1 MKLNLKLIIEIEVD
15 RTSISMMSLR
25 FSFIVSLTSISIMS
39 LCFCFIVSLTS
50 ISIMSLCFCFIVSL
64 TSISIMSLC
73 FCFIVSLTSISI
85 MSLCFCFIVSLTS
98 ISIMS
103 LSFCFIVSLTSISI
117 MSLCFCF
124 IVSLTSISMMSLR
137 FCFIC
142 LGRNRQCIR
151 TQHQQSYGLAKKM
164 KETPAREDFL
174 MTPAVEG
181 AINFFRGLC
190 RSRALNGKKAGILP
204 PNRLPADGNHETVLI
219 AVNESEAAVMRVNSW
234 LYHYYTVQSKLQYGL
249 AYDPAAQVSRMG
261 NNNNNNTQYY
271 QHPQSMSP
279 YQENQV
285 YHHHP
290 HHHPQVSP
298 SPHHHQPIPQ
308 ALGHPEA
315 FRYSSG
321 RRSEPEPV
329 DYSVHS
335 EPDIKV
341 ESSPRSSPASVDL
354 DRGGGGGGGGGGGTL
369 LMSAT
374 QSLGRSRLLV
384 KAATTLD
391 PAELMDQWNPSPPW
405 SDTALQKVPDILH
418 QDLSPYVTT
427 TPPTP
432 GSAVSYQHPPPP
444 AFTFDWPP
452 HEQYV
457 PNVNMNVNTP
467 LALMDEEH
475 SQLLSMGGC
484 WSHHQ
489 TPASAGV
496 VSDHRLFPLQPPPPP
511 RPALLLRLEQESAAD
526 QHILLPA
533 VTKGKIAEYV
543 SFVNL
548 SGARTI
554 MAMVSGNSSL
564 EILLGQTTAHRFPL
578 PKKKASERNKVFARE
593 VIHNSN
599 RSRDHRVNTR
609 HRVTLT
615 IESSSSTETTS
626 QSSTVFVRPNSSFTE
641 QIPWT

>member
-1 MKLNLKLIIEIEVD
+1 
-15 RTSISMMSLR
+15 
-25 FSFIVSLTSISIMS
+25 
-39 LCFCFIVSLTS
+39 
-50 ISIMSLCFCFIVSL
+50 
-64 TSISIMSLC
+64 
-73 FCFIVSLTSISI
+73 
-85 MSLCFCFIVSLTS
+85 
-98 ISIMS
+98 
-103 LSFCFIVSLTSISI
+103 
-117 MSLCFCF
+117 
-124 IVSLTSISMMSLR
+124 
-137 FCFIC
+137 
-142 LGRNRQCIR
+142 
-151 TQHQQSYGLAKKM
+151 
-164 KETPAREDFL
+164 
-174 MTPAVEG
+174 
-181 AINFFRGLC
+181 
-190 RSRALNGKKAGILP
+190 
-204 PNRLPADGNHETVLI
+204 
-219 AVNESEAAVMRVNSW
+219 MRVNSW

-261 NNNNNNTQYY
+261 NNNNNNNTQYY

-315 FRYSSG
+315 FRYTSG

-533 VTKGKIAEYV
+533 VTKGKNAEYV

-554 MAMVSGNSSL
+554 MAMVSGK
-564 EILLGQTTAHRFPL
+564 EIILGQTTTHRFPL
-578 PKKKASERNKVFARE
+578 PKKS
-593 VIHNSN
+593 
-599 RSRDHRVNTR
+599 
-609 HRVTLT
+609 L
-615 IESSSSTETTS
+615 
-626 QSSTVFVRPNSSFTE
+626 
-641 QIPWT
+641 